1 MRIPGRRPS
10 ENRVFSLILQMPIMT
25 LDPPLRR
32 VHIFQTRIL
41 VAPERRFRRPKPQK
55 VEAKN
60 PVFRGPWGGQK
71 GPKKGGGKFGT
82 CTTPHPPHPWGG
94 QGRVKIHLFFVR
106 ISVSA
111 NYDNQKC

>member
-10 ENRVFSLILQMPIMT
+10 ETRVFSFILQMPIMT

-41 VAPERRFRRPKPQK
+41 VAPERRFRRPKTPK
-55 VEAKN
+55 MEAKN
-60 PVFRGPWGGQK
+60 PVFRGPGGGQK

-82 CTTPHPPHPWGG
+82 CTPPHPPHPWGG
-94 QGRVKIHLFFVR
+94 QGRSKTPLFLVR
-106 ISVSA
+106 ILLSG
-111 NYDNQKC
+111 D